1 MLSAMS
7 GSDATH
13 RFPRSRLS
21 NKSTRRTSG
30 SRLPGLLIVAPIGV
44 VATGAGHFLPTIG
57 APVIAV
63 ILGIIVSTAR
73 PLPTSVRPGIRFAG
87 RSVLQGSIVLLGAT
101 LSLSQVA
108 RTGLRSLPV
117 LFGSLIMA
125 LVCSQLIGRALSVKR
140 DLRLLIGVGTAI
152 CGASAIA
159 ATEAVIAASEADVS
173 YAISTIFTFN
183 IVAVL
188 SFPSL
193 GHLMGLSPHA
203 FGLWAGT
210 AINDVSSV
218 VAASTV
224 YGHGAANY
232 AVVVKLTRTLAIIPI
247 CIALGVLRAREAR
260 PIAEATTHP
269 YRLTQV
275 RQAVPL
281 FIIGFLA
288 AVTANT
294 VGLVPSSWHSSLT
307 SAAQVLITFAL
318 AAIGLSTQVQAIRRT
333 GAKPLLL
340 GALVWL
346 VVLLTSLGLQLST
359 GAL

>member
-1 MLSAMS
+1 MS
-7 GSDATH
+7 GLDAAH
-13 RFPRSRLS
+13 RR
-21 NKSTRRTSG
+21 SG
-30 SRLPGLLIVAPIGV
+30 SRLFNQSTRWTERSKLPGLFLVAPIGV
-44 VATGAGHFLPTIG
+44 VATGVGHLLPTIG
-57 APVIAV
+57 APVVAV
-63 ILGIIVSTAR
+63 LLGITVSTMR
-73 PLPTSVRPGIRFAG
+73 PLPALVRPGLRFAS

-101 LSLSQVA
+101 LSLRQVA
-108 RTGLRSLPV
+108 STGLHSLPV
-117 LFGSLIMA
+117 LLGSLLVA

-159 ATEAVIAASEADVS
+159 ATDAVIAASEADVS

-188 SFPSL
+188 SFPYL

-218 VAASTV
+218 VASSTV
-224 YGHGAANY
+224 YGHGAVSY

-247 CIALGVLRAREAR
+247 SIALGVLRARKAP
-260 PIAEATTHP
+260 PIAEATTRR

-275 RQAVPL
+275 RQALPL
-281 FIIGFLA
+281 FVIGFLA
-288 AVTANT
+288 TVIANT
-294 VGLVPSSWHSSLT
+294 VGLVPSSWHASLT
-307 SAAQVLITFAL
+307 SAAQVFITFAL

-346 VVLLTSLGLQLST
+346 VVLLTSLGLQLSI
-359 GAL
+359 GVH